1 MKSSLPFLL
10 FLAISGIAFGQTP
23 VVAIRATDPSAIEKS
38 TATTASDP
46 ATVVVSRSGNTTG
59 ALTVNLTATGNA
71 VLTTDFTVTPAGA
84 TTSVTIPDG
93 KASVTVVVTPV
104 DNTTQQ
110 NERLLTLTL
119 AASANYTISAEAPA
133 ATVRI
138 ADMDKAA
145 SSTFNGNA
153 DLLYNFKTYSGTYSG
168 SPATI
173 AIPTYRGVEVPVVR
187 VAAQGV
193 SSAWQARW
201 AYENGVAFYSVDNWQ
216 NTLAFLPTLATASG
230 HPEVANAMYIGIG
243 VSSGATAAC
252 QVADREPDRSVF
264 AFGIT
269 NASSRYAPSI
279 TTYAEFDDA
288 YKFYHGTGGGGSF
301 GAIHI
306 GEDRVRHT
314 YSYEL
319 GEQKLFFYDKF
330 VKLRADYQPGVA
342 GRDPVLGEMVA
353 QPIDYSH
360 GYVGESRFDTEF
372 FNYATWEA
380 HTIPVK
386 DYNKPYDAKY
396 MGNSWL
402 PDAATAAAWRAFV
415 NRGENHCS
423 WEFPQLGYKDDMT
436 RNNTMVHMVNTAQ
449 SQPCTVDTG
458 LFADADVCEFYDNE
472 VLVAKS
478 TVTRTD
484 AGGYRVFD
492 HTYTW
497 DDSRLGVRLLHA
509 VLENTTTGKRVQVSP
524 PRVVYAVTHK
534 NDHNTAPTIS
544 PISGMSVNAPTSTT
558 TIDIPF
564 TIGDAESSTDSL
576 QVKFGTPDEAMMFYN
591 STKFTS
597 TITGT
602 GANRTLSI
610 TLDPANINSGGVIGG
625 VLMVSDGELCSNA
638 YVAIKIRIPDSA
650 PFFRSPQTIGT
661 MTFLGNDVGYDDEA
675 PSGDGMNMCV
685 VVNGWSK
692 EWSLTVRDWDNDPR
706 DLTLTAVSN
715 TPATLP
721 TENII
726 IGGYGPYRTIQVRP
740 IAYGTQNTSLT
751 LYLSDGTHQVTRTY
765 KFLIIEDQLTN
776 NQNDD
781 YKNTPPHIGCIP
793 DQTVFSGEQ
802 SKRVYFQVADYH
814 TASED
819 LGVAGYERLK
829 VVAFSDNES
838 VVPNSSL
845 FVGDPGQKR
854 WLTIKPAAG
863 VTGTATITVVVTDE
877 AGLNSSSQFKVTVTK
892 VAPQLEA
899 DEAGNFVVVDGSSK
913 TFRVT
918 AYGGGLSYQWYRGPS
933 GDISTPISGATTA
946 TLDTGALAQS
956 GQYWCRV
963 SNSLGYTDSATQT
976 VSVVASAPVL
986 TVQPQNVTAS
996 AGDSVRFSVTATGE
1010 ELSYQWY
1017 AGASG
1022 NTSSPISGATD
1033 SALTVPAVAGASYW
1047 CRVSNLKGSADS
1059 SAATVSTVGWFA
1071 YHDLYT
1077 TAQISDS
1084 NHANVSEGS
1093 VSTTPYTLKNFATG
1107 NAMSGVTITFT
1118 DSGSRTAQTTGANPS
1133 SGTDAYAL
1141 FNGKLGVG
1149 AKSDTMTSSST
1160 VTFAGL
1166 TPGRKY
1172 SVAFYTCRNNY
1183 TNQSQFTI
1191 QGASGYTAASSA
1203 GVTLGGTNG
1212 NTTAVVE
1219 VGSTADTDGRVVRW
1233 DNITANN
1240 GTSFSILVNKSPLGG
1255 ASANFVL
1262 PQATMLREYAAST
1275 PVIVSVTPTLT
1286 IAPNGQATIS
1296 VETVGNGL
1304 TYQWYQGTSGDTST
1318 PIAWDATS
1326 GTYTTGA
1333 LAAGASYWVRVTGGG
1348 VSVDSATMTVAVSSA
1363 LLAPTLT
1370 SQPSSQTCEESES
1383 ATFAISATS
1392 ATGYQWRKNGTPI
1405 DGATASSLT
1414 LASTTL
1420 ASAGNYDCLV
1430 GNAHGTTASSVA
1442 KLTVNPGRA
1451 PTILV
1456 QPNAWHY
1463 RDVDEDEEILEPF
1476 YAYNYMMCYAAGS
1489 GNLSFQWRRNGVPI
1503 SDKQEVRLYDRDT
1516 FVSKVWHATDSGV
1529 YDCVVSNAFGS
1540 VVSDSVVAVVNYNV
1554 SLHTGVAVAYLTSFS
1569 PDSGSNKWVDVV
1581 EGGSVTLNAVLR
1593 GGSGTLHFGEKPDSY
1608 THPGDVITPLAEV
1621 TTATDPNKF
1630 YLFSYTVNDVG
1641 SPTGTYTNG
1650 YVEDSLIEKS
1660 YEFYNSV
1667 EPKNYSTSTLSF
1679 KTATAPNSIVST
1691 LYNSPGVPSTY
1702 MYLYQS
1708 KTIAIGQAVY
1718 ALAVTAYGTAPFT
1731 YQWYKDGVELT
1742 GETKAALIINNAQLT
1757 DTGAYHVVI
1766 TNSVGSY
1773 TAPAITWT
1781 VSPDIIYISTQP
1793 QTQTKTMGE
1802 SVTFS
1807 ISTTGA
1813 TPGAYQWY
1821 KDGVAIAGAT
1831 STSYSIASVSP
1842 AHEGRYTCKATREW
1856 QEWDGEEWM
1865 DYSDSKTSN
1874 AAELIVV
1881 TPPVVTEHPQSQV
1894 VAGGQTFSLRVSAA
1908 GSIDFTQPYMGFG
1921 IEDLDFTYQWRKG
1934 GVNIGGATANTL
1946 TISNAT
1952 STDDGSYDCV
1962 ITSMVGAGSVIS
1974 NSATISVLPPPP
1986 DVTSQSSG
1994 ATVNQGEGTT
2004 ITVAATGDSL
2014 IYQWYRGTYGDMS
2027 APLAGGTGP
2036 SLSTGPLSETSL
2048 YWVHVSNSG
2057 GMVSSMPIT
2066 VGVIPPTPPT
2076 ITAQPQSAVI
2086 SVGGSTSLSVS
2097 AAGTSPFSYQWKKG
2111 GANIGGATSATFVLG
2126 NATLDDT
2133 GIYTCAVTNLFGTA
2147 TSLPATVVVSGAP
2160 IITSHPQD
2168 ASIAQ
2173 SQTATLS
2180 VAATGFGLSYQ
2191 WYEGTSG
2198 ITTSPVAGAASAS
2211 FTTPALVATTSYW
2224 CRVSNANGAADS
2236 NTATVRLPNWEA
2248 YHDTVELVDNGGTY
2262 ATQNTVVLTSSPTT
2276 TVPVVNTLKNFVTGA
2291 DMTGIQLT
2299 QSRTGAAPAVA
2310 STNSSS
2316 IAPAVGTDAHKL
2328 FGGKIVVGQKI
2339 YQIANGSTYT
2349 FAFAGL
2355 NPAKRYAVAFFA
2367 SRDDSRYTVKTKLTL
2382 LGASGWT
2389 NASSNG
2395 TIAISGTNDATI
2407 EVDVCAGSAAAG
2419 RVIRWNDISVS
2430 GSTFS
2435 VKAEMGSNGTSF
2447 VVPQCVALIEYDVPA
2462 QVAAPEITT
2471 QPVGANISS
2480 GGNHTL
2486 TVAATGTGL
2495 AYQWFAGFSGDTSA
2509 PVAGATGAT
2518 FTTPALTSTSSYW
2531 VRVSNSAGAVSSH
2544 TATALIDAPPQTPLE
2559 SWASSH
2565 GLAGANAS
2573 PMAAPHGD
2581 NVPNLVK
2588 FALGLPGNAPAAPS
2602 ALPSGNVQG
2611 TNLSFEFHRATD
2623 KVRYVIESS
2632 STLAPDSWT
2641 TELTIEKNS
2650 DPASVGADIAIDIP
2664 IGTASKKFVRL
2675 RVAE

>member
-1 MKSSLPFLL
+1 M
-10 FLAISGIAFGQTP
+10 IT
-23 VVAIRATDPSAIEKS
+23 
-38 TATTASDP
+38 
-46 ATVVVSRSGNTTG
+46 
-59 ALTVNLTATGNA
+59 
-71 VLTTDFTVTPAGA
+71 
-84 TTSVTIPDG
+84 
-93 KASVTVVVTPV
+93 
-104 DNTTQQ
+104 
-110 NERLLTLTL
+110 
-119 AASANYTISAEAPA
+119 
-133 ATVRI
+133 
-138 ADMDKAA
+138 DMDKAG
-145 SSTFNGNA
+145 SSTYNGNA
-153 DLLYNFKTYSGTYSG
+153 DLLYNFKTYGGTYGG

-201 AYENGVAFYSVDNWQ
+201 AYENGVAFYMVNNWN
-216 NTLAFLPTLATASG
+216 NTLAFLPTLATASS

-252 QVADREPDRSVF
+252 QVADKEPSRAVF

-330 VKLRADYQPGVA
+330 VKLRADYEPGVA

-524 PRVVYAVTHK
+524 PRVVYAVSHK

-597 TITGT
+597 AITGT
-602 GANRTLSI
+602 GANRTLRI

-765 KFLIIEDQLTN
+765 KFFIIEDQLTN

-819 LGVAGYERLK
+819 LGVAGCDRLK

-838 VVPNSSL
+838 VVPNSSI

-854 WLTIKPAAG
+854 WFTIKPAAG

-877 AGLNSSSQFKVTVTK
+877 AGLNTSSQFKVTVTK

-899 DEAGNFVVVDGSSK
+899 DSAGSFVMVDGSSK

-918 AYGGGLSYQWYRGPS
+918 AYGGGLSYQWYRGAS

-963 SNSLGYTDSATQT
+963 TNSLGYTDSATQT
-976 VSVVASAPVL
+976 ISVVASAPVL
-986 TVQPQNVTAS
+986 TAQPQNVTAS
-996 AGDSVRFSVTATGE
+996 EGDSVRFSVTATGE

-1022 NTSSPISGATD
+1022 NTASPISGATD

-1093 VSTTPYTLKNFATG
+1093 VSGTPYTLKNFATG
-1107 NAMSGVTITFT
+1107 NAMSGVSVTFT
-1118 DSGSRTAQTTGANPS
+1118 DNGARSAQTTGANPS

-1141 FNGKLGVG
+1141 FNGKIGVG
-1149 AKSDTMTSSST
+1149 AKSDKMTTPST
-1160 VTFAGL
+1160 CTITFNGL
-1166 TPGRKY
+1166 DPARKY
-1172 SVAFYTCRNNY
+1172 SVAFYATRNNF
-1183 TNQSQFTI
+1183 TNQSMFTI
-1191 QGASGYTAASSA
+1191 QNASGYLAGSSA
-1203 GVTLGGTNG
+1203 GVTLGGTGG
-1212 NTTAVVE
+1212 NTMAVVDA
-1219 VGSTADTDGRVVRW
+1219 GASTPTYGRIVRW
-1233 DNITANN
+1233 NNITPTANS
-1240 GTSFSILVNKSPLGG
+1240 GTSFSVLVSKSSLVG
-1255 ASANFVL
+1255 ASNDFIL

-1286 IAPNGQATIS
+1286 IAPNGQATLS
-1296 VETVGNGL
+1296 VETVGGGL

-1326 GTYTTGA
+1326 GTYITGA

-1383 ATFAISATS
+1383 ATFAVSATS

-1430 GNAHGTTASSVA
+1430 SNAHGTTASAVA
-1442 KLTVNPGRA
+1442 KLTVHPGRA

-1456 QPNAWHY
+1456 HPNAWHY

-1476 YAYNYMMCYAAGS
+1476 HSYNYMMCYAAGS

-1516 FVSKVWHATDSGV
+1516 FVSKVWYATDSGV

-1540 VVSDSVVAVVNYNV
+1540 VVSDSVVAVVDYNV

-1593 GGSGTLHFGEKPDSY
+1593 GGSGTLNFGEKPDSY

-1630 YLFSYTVNDVG
+1630 YLFSYTVNNVG

-1650 YVEDSLIEKS
+1650 YVEDSLKEKS
-1660 YEFYNSV
+1660 YEFYNSA
-1667 EPKNYSTSTLSF
+1667 ESQNYSTSTLSF
-1679 KTATAPNSIVST
+1679 KTATAPNYIVST

-1702 MYLYQS
+1702 MALYQS

-1718 ALAVTAYGTAPFT
+1718 ALALTSYGTAPFT
-1731 YQWYKDGVELT
+1731 YQWYKDGVELA

-1793 QTQTKTMGE
+1793 LTQTKTMGE

-1807 ISTTGA
+1807 IGTTGA
-1813 TPGAYQWY
+1813 SPDAYQWY

-1865 DYSDSKTSN
+1865 DMSDTKTSN
-1874 AAELIVV
+1874 VAELIVV
-1881 TPPVVTEHPQSQV
+1881 TPPVVTEHPLSQV

-1908 GSIDFTQPYMGFG
+1908 GSIDITQPDLGHG
-1921 IEDLDFTYQWRKG
+1921 IDDLDFTYQWRKG
-1934 GVNIGGATANTL
+1934 GVDIGGATANTF
-1946 TISNAT
+1946 TVSDAT

-1962 ITSMVGAGSVIS
+1962 ITSMVGAGAVTS
-1974 NSATISVLPPPP
+1974 NAATVTVLPTPP
-1986 DVTSQSSG
+1986 VLNSQSGTTS
-1994 ATVNQGEGTT
+1994 VNQGEGTSLSVT
-2004 ITVAATGDSL
+2004 ATGSGL
-2014 IYQWYRGTYGDMS
+2014 VYQWYRGAFGDMS
-2027 APLAGGTGP
+2027 SPIAGATTATLNTGA
-2036 SLSTGPLSETSL
+2036 LSASAS
-2048 YWVHVSNSG
+2048 YWVHISNSG
-2057 GMVSSMPIT
+2057 GMISSSPVLVT
-2066 VGVIPPTPPT
+2066 VIPPTPPT
-2076 ITAQPQSAVI
+2076 ITTNPQVSIVAVNGTI
-2086 SVGGSTSLSVS
+2086 SLSV
-2097 AAGTSPFSYQWKKG
+2097 AASGTTPFSYQWKKNG
-2111 GANIGGATSATFVLG
+2111 VALSGQTASSLTIANAQVA
-2126 NATLDDT
+2126 DT
-2133 GIYTCAVTNLFGTA
+2133 GSYTCTVTNPYGSA
-2147 TSLPATVVVSGAP
+2147 TSLTAAVVVSGAP
-2160 IITSHPQD
+2160 VITAHPSN
-2168 ASIAQ
+2168 ANLAQ
-2173 SQTATLS
+2173 NQTATLT
-2180 VAATGFGLSYQ
+2180 VTAQGAGLNYQ
-2191 WYEGTSG
+2191 WYLGTSG
-2198 ITTSPVAGAASAS
+2198 VTTSPISGATSAS
-2211 FTTPALVATTSYW
+2211 YTTAPLVATTSYW
-2224 CRVSNANGAADS
+2224 CRVSNANGSTDS

-2248 YHDTVELVDNGGTY
+2248 YHDTVELVDNGGTN
-2262 ATQNTVVLTSSPTT
+2262 ATQNAAALTSAPTAS
-2276 TVPVVNTLKNFVTGA
+2276 VPVVTTLKNFVTGS
-2291 DMTGIQLT
+2291 DMTGIQLS
-2299 QSRTGAAPAVA
+2299 QSRSAAAPSVA
-2310 STNSSS
+2310 TTNSAS
-2316 IAPAVGTDAHKL
+2316 IAPAAGTDAHKL
-2328 FGGKIVVGQKI
+2328 FNGKIVVGQKI
-2339 YQIANGSTYT
+2339 YQIAGGSSIT
-2349 FAFAGL
+2349 FAFSGL
-2355 NPAKRYAVAFFA
+2355 NPAKRYSVAFFA

-2395 TIAISGTNDATI
+2395 AIALAGTNDAVV

-2419 RVIRWNDISVS
+2419 RVIRWNDIAVT

-2447 VVPQCVALIEYDVPA
+2447 VVPQCVALIEYDVPTEIA
-2462 QVAAPEITT
+2462 APAITAHPQTVAIGQNASTTLSVTASGTGISYQWFRGMTGDMSNPIGGATSASYTTPALTETTQYWVRVSNASGTVNSLTATVQVADPVVAAPVITSH
-2471 QPVGANISS
+2471 PAGSSIAHGATASLS
-2480 GGNHTL
+2480 
-2486 TVAATGTGL
+2486 VAASGESL
-2495 AYQWFAGFSGDTSA
+2495 SYQWYQGTSGTTTA
-2509 PVAGATGAT
+2509 PVSGATSSS
-2518 FTTPALTSTSSYW
+2518 FTTPALTETTSFW
-2531 VRVSNSAGAVSSH
+2531 VRVSNSGGAADSL
-2544 TATALIDAPPQTPLE
+2544 TATVQV
-2559 SWASSH
+2559 
-2565 GLAGANAS
+2565 S
-2573 PMAAPHGD
+2573 P
-2581 NVPNLVK
+2581 
-2588 FALGLPGNAPAAPS
+2588 PS
-2602 ALPSGNVQG
+2602 AGGFSDWAATFPGLSGGDASATADPDNDGIVNLLEYALDMSPVSQVA
-2611 TNLSFEFHRATD
+2611 TNLPQVTISEGSISFGFLRKRAGLT
-2623 KVRYVIESS
+2623 YVVEASE
-2632 STLAPDSWT
+2632 TLAPGSWVAVAT
-2641 TELTIEKNS
+2641 NPGNVGESVTVTIPLS
-2650 DPASVGADIAIDIP
+2650 
-2664 IGTASKKFVRL
+2664 GTKKFVRL
-2675 RVAE
+2675 RVNE